1 MGEKHKRRAVI
12 GVSVVAVAVMSC
24 GAASID
30 KPVTANE
37 VKPLVVQQG
46 NAMRDLR
53 TWGAEHVHLVWS
65 EGKVSIRNDGDAM
78 LSCGVS
84 STETSFHPNQYFDIG
99 PQAVRELDLPN
110 APMVRCIVQW
120 KDAARITRRD
130 ERELASMFEEPA
142 LAGTPVE
149 LNHSA
154 SLVFMPDPMP
164 NLGAQIESRYTLL
177 E

>member
-1 MGEKHKRRAVI
+1 MGEKDKRRTVI
-12 GVSVVAVAVMSC
+12 GASVAALSVVSC
-24 GAASID
+24 GSATFNE
-30 KPVTANE
+30 PVTANE
-37 VKPLVVQQG
+37 AAPLVVQQG

-53 TWGAEHVHLVWS
+53 TWGGEHVHLVWS

-78 LSCGVS
+78 LRCGVS
-84 STETSFHPNQYFDIG
+84 STETSFHPDHYFDIG

-110 APMVRCIVQW
+110 SPMVRCIVQW

-130 ERELASMFEEPA
+130 ERELASMFEEPT